1 MINWKPISYLL
12 LGFGGIILLYGL
24 FTFLDTFGT
33 VRINPLLS
41 DVAFTTAL
49 HEAQQ
54 PFLISALL
62 FVGGFVCLYM
72 ERDSENYAPSNEKD
86 LLERLD
92 RLEDVVD
99 NNFTVINKRLD
110 RIEEKESMTSQNTI
124 IKAKREQ

>member
-1 MINWKPISYLL
+1 
-12 LGFGGIILLYGL
+12 
-24 FTFLDTFGT
+24 
-33 VRINPLLS
+33 
-41 DVAFTTAL
+41 
-49 HEAQQ
+49 
-54 PFLISALL
+54 
-62 FVGGFVCLYM
+62 M
-72 ERDSENYAPSNEKD
+72 ERDSENYAPSTEKD